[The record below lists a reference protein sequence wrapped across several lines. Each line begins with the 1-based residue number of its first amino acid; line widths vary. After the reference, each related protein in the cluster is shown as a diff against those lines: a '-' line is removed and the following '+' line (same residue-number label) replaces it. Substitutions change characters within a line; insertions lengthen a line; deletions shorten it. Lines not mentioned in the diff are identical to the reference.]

1 MATFAAVDIGANS
14 VRLKIARL
22 VRRRLQV
29 LHEDREVTR
38 LGAAVFSSGQLAPDA
53 IAHTVKVLQR
63 FHRATQS
70 FGVEA
75 TRVVA
80 TSALRDAR
88 NSAAFVEWV
97 RSATGWRVEVISGLE
112 EGRLIHLGVMSSLRP
127 AARKLL
133 LADLGGGSCEL
144 TLTIEG
150 HIREIA
156 SLPLG
161 AVRLTAEFLKH
172 DPPKKKEL
180 RRMQELI
187 REELGRVVRKFGDL
201 HGRLMIA
208 TSGTAAALAGS
219 IQSWRKQRAPL
230 ISADDVRA
238 MAKKLARLRADQRVA
253 LPGIGPRRGEIIVA
267 GAAVFAELMSSLRLA
282 GFRYS
287 SLGLRDGLLAQ
298 MAADYD
304 RGAPLRRQIDRDRR
318 DSVLELAKK
327 FNADLRFAQDISDL
341 TERLFAALKPV
352 HQLDPRFGEWL
363 EAAAML
369 HEVGSF
375 INRAGRR
382 RHSHYIIANSE
393 ILGFTRGERQLIAAI
408 VRYVGKSRPTDTDRV
423 MRALSPAQ
431 RAAVAKA
438 VVMLRLARALNQ
450 GRKNPVR
457 KLRARVGKRAVE
469 LRVVM
474 RRGAGDLELWALAK
488 EAAYFREVFGRELKL
503 LSGERG

>member
-29 LHEDREVTR
+29 VHEDREVTR
-38 LGAAVFSSGQLAPDA
+38 LGAAVFSGGQLSPDA

-63 FHRATQS
+63 FHRSTQS
-70 FGVEA
+70 FGVDA

-88 NSAAFVEWV
+88 NAAAFVEWV
-97 RSATGWRVEVISGLE
+97 KSATGWRVEVISGLE
-112 EGRLIHLGVMSSLRP
+112 EGRLIHLGIMSNLRP
-127 AARKLL
+127 ASRKLL

-144 TLTIEG
+144 TLSIEG
-150 HIREIA
+150 HIREMA

-180 RRMQELI
+180 RRMQELV
-187 REELGRVVRKFGDL
+187 REELGRVLRRFGDL

-219 IQSWRKQRAPL
+219 IQAWRKQREPL
-230 ISADDVRA
+230 IAADDVRA

-267 GAAVFAELMSSLRLA
+267 GAGVFAELMSSLHLA

-287 SLGLRDGLLAQ
+287 ALGLRDGLLAQ

-318 DSVLELAKK
+318 DSLLQLARK
-327 FNADLRFAQDISDL
+327 FNADLRFAAHIGEL
-341 TERLFAALKPV
+341 TDRLFTLLKPL
-352 HQLDPRFGEWL
+352 HGLDPRFGEWL
-363 EAAAML
+363 QGAAML
-369 HEVGSF
+369 HEIGSF

-382 RHSHYIIANSE
+382 RHSHYVIANSE
-393 ILGFTRGERQLIAAI
+393 ILGFTRGERQIMATI
-408 VRYVGKSRPTDTDRV
+408 VRYVGKSKPADTDRI
-423 MRALSPAQ
+423 MRALPPAQ
-431 RAAVAKA
+431 RQAVAKA
-438 VVMLRLARALNQ
+438 VLLLRLARALNQ

-457 KLRARVGKRAVE
+457 ALRARVTKREVR

-488 EAAYFREVFGRELKL
+488 EASYFREVFGRELTL
-503 LSGERG
+503 LSD